1 MPSRIPLSKMDSST
15 TTESL
20 SFPES
25 TDLLFGKDDSPPWK
39 LSAFLGV
46 QHLLVALMY
55 LVYPVLLI
63 QESGHSA
70 EESRLMLVATLGVT
84 GFMTLLQARA
94 GRRLGSGFLA
104 VQVANP
110 IFLPLS
116 LAAVQMGGLG
126 LLASLLTITGFAQV
140 LFARIFHRL
149 RTFFPAEVCGVVILM
164 LGVSMVSMAIQR
176 CTGASLDGHI
186 IPRHLAISGLTLGI
200 IIGLTIWVKSSL
212 RLFAVGIG
220 IAAGYV
226 ASWILGL
233 LTAET
238 FSPLGHNPV
247 VAFPSLALPSF
258 RWNPTLLLPFLLT
271 GIISSL
277 DTAGGLILCQKM
289 HDRHW
294 VRPDLHNLGRG
305 MLTDGLGNIA
315 AGLVGSFGIGVGS
328 SNIGLA
334 MATGATARRI
344 AYATGLFLLALT
356 LFPRVTG
363 LLVLIP
369 SPVMGAVL
377 VYVAAFLIV
386 SGAHIA
392 MSRLMDNRR
401 TSMIGLSILAGLG
414 VAIDPHLFRS
424 APSFLQPLLG
434 SPLAITAIV
443 GIALNLL
450 FRIGVSKTI
459 RLSDEHVLHAPHE
472 LFVFMK
478 KAGAAWGARADVV
491 QKASMALAECVEWLQ
506 SAGQDR
512 GLSLTVSYD
521 EFNLDLVLAHEG
533 PALALNAERP
543 SPQRMIED
551 PNATSMMAAYL
562 IQRYADRA
570 TSRQNGPAAELLLH
584 FEH

>member
-1 MPSRIPLSKMDSST
+1 MDSST
-15 TTESL
+15 PTETPSVH
-20 SFPES
+20 ES
-25 TDLLFGKDDSPPWK
+25 TDLLFGRDDSPPWK
-39 LSAFLGV
+39 LSAFLGA
-46 QHLLVALMY
+46 QHLLVALLY
-55 LVYPVLLI
+55 LIYPVLLV
-63 QESGHSA
+63 QESGHST
-70 EESRLMLVATLGVT
+70 EESRLMLVATLAVT
-84 GFMTLLQARA
+84 GLTTLLQARA

-126 LLASLLTITGFAQV
+126 LLASLLAVTGFAQV
-140 LFARIFHRL
+140 LFARVFHRL
-149 RTFFPAEVCGVVILM
+149 RTIFPAEVCGVVILM

-186 IPRHLAISGLTLGI
+186 LPRHLAISGLTLGV
-200 IIGLTIWVKSSL
+200 IIGLTIWVRSSL

-220 IAAGYV
+220 IAAGYA

-233 LTAET
+233 LTSET
-238 FSPLGHNPV
+238 FTALEHHPV
-247 VAFPSLALPSF
+247 MAFPALALPAF

-289 HDRHW
+289 QDRHW
-294 VRPDLHNLGRG
+294 VRPDLGNLGRG
-305 MLTDGLGNIA
+305 MLTDGLGNMA
-315 AGLVGSFGIGVGS
+315 AGLLGSFGIGVGS

-334 MATGATARRI
+334 MATGASARRI
-344 AYATGLFLLALT
+344 AYATGFFLLVLT
-356 LFPRVTG
+356 LFPRVTS

-377 VYVAAFLIV
+377 AYVAAFLIV

-401 TSMIGLSILAGLG
+401 TSMIGLSLLAGLG

-424 APSFLQPLLG
+424 APAFLHPLLD
-434 SPLAITAIV
+434 SPLAMTAIV

-450 FRIGVSKTI
+450 FRIGISKTVQFTGL
-459 RLSDEHVLHAPHE
+459 RSLHTPHD

-491 QKASMALAECVEWLQ
+491 QKASLALAECVESLPTE
-506 SAGQDR
+506 GQKI
-512 GLSLTVSYD
+512 SLTASYD
-521 EFNLDLVLAHEG
+521 EFHLDLSLVYEG
-533 PALALNAERP
+533 PALALNIERP
-543 SPQRMIED
+543 TPQQMLED
-551 PNATSMMAAYL
+551 PDSTTAMASYL
-562 IQRYADRA
+562 IQRYADRV
-570 TSRQNGPAAELLLH
+570 TTRQTGPMTELHLH

>member
-1 MPSRIPLSKMDSST
+1 MDAST
-15 TTESL
+15 PPESL
-20 SFPES
+20 SLPDS
-25 TDLLFGKDDSPPWK
+25 AQLLFGKDDSPPWK
-39 LSAFLGV
+39 LSAFLGI

-55 LVYPVLLI
+55 LIYPVLLV

-70 EESRLMLVATLGVT
+70 EESRFMLMATLGVT

-116 LAAVQMGGLG
+116 LAAVQLGGLG
-126 LLASLLTITGFAQV
+126 LLASLLAITGFAQV
-140 LFARIFHRL
+140 LFARVFHRL
-149 RTFFPAEVCGVVILM
+149 RTLFPAEVCGVVILM
-164 LGVSMVSMAIQR
+164 LGVSMVGMAIRR
-176 CTGASLDGHI
+176 CTGASMDGHI
-186 IPRHLAISGLTLGI
+186 LPRHMAISGLTLGV
-200 IIGLTIWVKSSL
+200 IIGLNIWVKSSL

-220 IAAGYV
+220 IASGYA

-238 FSPLGHNPV
+238 FSALGSNPV
-247 VAFPSLALPSF
+247 MAFPSLALPAF
-258 RWNPTLLLPFLLT
+258 QWNPTLLLPFLLT

-294 VRPDLHNLGRG
+294 VRPDLRNLGLG

-315 AGLVGSFGIGVGS
+315 AGLLGSFGIGVGS
-328 SNIGLA
+328 SNIGLS

-363 LLVLIP
+363 VLVLIP

-401 TSMIGLSILAGLG
+401 TSMIGLSLLAGLG
-414 VAIDPHLFRS
+414 VAIDPQLFRS
-424 APSFLQPLLG
+424 APAFLHPLLG

-443 GIALNLL
+443 GISLNLL
-450 FRIGVSKTI
+450 FRIGISKTLQI
-459 RLSDEHVLHAPHE
+459 TDGTSLRTPSN
-472 LFVFMK
+472 LFAIMK

-491 QKASMALAECVEWLQ
+491 QKASRALAECVEWLP
-506 SAGQDR
+506 SDGQNQ
-512 GLSLTVSYD
+512 GLSLTISYD
-521 EFNLDLVLAHEG
+521 EFNLDLALVYEG
-533 PALALNAERP
+533 SALDLNVERP
-543 SPQRMIED
+543 TPQQMIED
-551 PNATSMMAAYL
+551 PESTSRMAGYL
-562 IQRYADRA
+562 IQRYADRV
-570 TSRQNGPAAELLLH
+570 TTRQNGPTAELRLH